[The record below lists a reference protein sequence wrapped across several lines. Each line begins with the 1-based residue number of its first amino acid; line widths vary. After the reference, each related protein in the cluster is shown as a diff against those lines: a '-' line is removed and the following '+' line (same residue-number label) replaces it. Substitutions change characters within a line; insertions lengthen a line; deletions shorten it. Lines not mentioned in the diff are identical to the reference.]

1 MSTYSPDL
9 RIELITTGTQ
19 AGTWG
24 STTNTNLGTII
35 EGAIAG
41 YDTISVTSSTQALT
55 ALDGTADQA
64 RLAMLRLTTTTT
76 ANFAVFAPPVS
87 KQYIIWNDSV
97 YTATVLNA
105 TANNGT
111 TPAGTSAV
119 VVSGTRY
126 YVSNVGTTTL
136 GQWQTYFSALTV
148 VPSVGDIITCTFG
161 GTVPGTPT
169 LVAAAAVIAPS
180 EKVTIFSD
188 GIYFYNT
195 SPKIL
200 NSTANGVVY
209 ANSSNVLT
217 NGTAL
222 VFDGVDLGVGIGTPL
237 YTLDVLSGTANDAA
251 GTPVARIVGANQA
264 ITAESA
270 TLSVQS
276 NSNMAIDTGGS
287 IMFGGRGTTSSTTA
301 ASYGHIAGR
310 KENGTSANFAGYIQI
325 GTSDSTGNI
334 TEQVRIDSLG
344 NVGFGLTPSVW
355 QTYRALQMGAG
366 AILSTST
373 NDFRVSQ
380 NALRTAGVWQ
390 YINNG
395 FANQYQ
401 QDGSTGGHKWFTAP
415 SGIAGPTTTIAT
427 GQVYVVT
434 TLGSTTLAEWQAFF
448 SALTVLPTVGQT
460 ITATATGTLLGG
472 ATVTQNVTFTQAM
485 TLTAGGDLTVS
496 GAPLVTTTGTQTLT
510 NKTLGTGLVMA
521 ASVITSGTAWTY
533 STLVTYVDFT
543 SIPSWVK
550 RITIMFK
557 GVSTEGTGGVIVSPP
572 MIQIGS
578 SGTVANT
585 GYVSTAS
592 TIGSGVATN
601 GSNTTGFLI
610 VPSSVNT
617 GTTYEYSGSATIT
630 LLGANTY
637 IFSGLF
643 GAPQAPYMYPSAGH
657 KVLGGVLDVLRIT
670 TQTTTD
676 NFDAGSVNILYE

>member
-35 EGAIAG
+35 EGSIAG
-41 YDTISVTSSTQALT
+41 YDTVSVTSATQALT

-64 RLAMLRLTTTTT
+64 RLAMLKLTTTTT

-87 KQYIIWNDSV
+87 KQYIIWNASA

-111 TPAGTSAV
+111 SPAGASAV

-126 YVSNVGTTTL
+126 YVSNVGTTIL

-148 VPSVGDIITCTFG
+148 APSVGDIITCTFG
-161 GTVPGTPT
+161 GTVPGTPS
-169 LVAAAAVIAPS
+169 LVAAAAVLAS
-180 EKVTIFSD
+180 NEKLTVFTD
-188 GIYFYNT
+188 GTYFYTVN
-195 SPKIL
+195 PKIL

-209 ANSSNVLT
+209 ANSGNILT

-222 VFDGVDLGVGIGTPL
+222 VFDGTKLGVGASAPA

-251 GTPVARIVGANQA
+251 GTPIARIVGANQV

-270 TLSVQS
+270 TLSLQS

-287 IMFGGRGTTSSTTA
+287 IILGGRGTTSSTTA

-310 KENGTSANFAGYIQI
+310 KENGTSANFAGYLQI
-325 GTSDSTGNI
+325 GTSNSSGDI

-344 NVGFGLTPSVW
+344 NVGFGLIPSVW
-355 QTYRALQMGAG
+355 ETYRALQMGAG

-373 NDFRVSQ
+373 NDFRLSQ
-380 NALRTAGVWQ
+380 NALRTLNVWQ

-401 QDGSTGGHKWFTAP
+401 QDGSTGEHKWFTAP
-415 SGIAGPTTTIAT
+415 SGIAGPTTTITT
-427 GQVYVVT
+427 GQVYTVT
-434 TLGSTTLAEWQAFF
+434 TLGPPPSGPYSSLAQWQAFF

-460 ITATATGTLLGG
+460 ITATATGTLAGG
-472 ATVTQNVTFTQAM
+472 ATVTQNITFTQAM
-485 TLTAGGDLTVS
+485 TLTVGGDLTVS

-510 NKTLGTGLVMA
+510 NKTIQGGA
-521 ASVITSGTAWTY
+521 ITSGTA
-533 STLVTYVDFT
+533 VTPSGTAVDFT

-550 RITIMFK
+550 RITVLFSVVTTSGTDPMLIQLGTSS
-557 GVSTEGTGGVIVSPP
+557 GVVATGYTSVSSVIGTGV
-572 MIQIGS
+572 
-578 SGTVANT
+578 NT
-585 GYVSTAS
+585 LT
-592 TIGSGVATN
+592 
-601 GSNTTGFLI
+601 NTTGFILAPSAAFIVAGHTFSGSFSLNLI
-610 VPSSVNT
+610 GSNIWTLSGTICAPDQPYTYTST
-617 GTTYEYSGSATIT
+617 GTKT
-630 LLGANTY
+630 LA
-637 IFSGLF
+637 
-643 GAPQAPYMYPSAGH
+643 A
-657 KVLGGVLDVLRIT
+657 VLDRVRIT
-670 TQTTTD
+670 T
-676 NFDAGSVNILYE
+676 AGTPATNTFNAGTINILYE